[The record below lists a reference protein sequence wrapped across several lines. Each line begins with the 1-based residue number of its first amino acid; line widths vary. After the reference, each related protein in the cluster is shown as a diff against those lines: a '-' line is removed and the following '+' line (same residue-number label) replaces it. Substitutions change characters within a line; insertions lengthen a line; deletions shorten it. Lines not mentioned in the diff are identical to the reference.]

1 MTPDELKRAFAGP
14 AVYFSDLYEPLDRS
28 GARMGAGTSTQA
40 YGPGEFRGA
49 RAEIA
54 VRILGTDGRLAGVLA
69 ADVFEL
75 PLLDAIFEIQG
86 AADDAYI
93 IDRKGQFVKRIR
105 IAPFDPELGRDLS
118 GVAVGQTLIAG
129 GTVRGE
135 ADDPLGGGRRLGT
148 SARTPNGG
156 GKLRAH
162 FDTRWDVVSGERAAP
177 RLHRPSP

>member
-93 IDRKGQFVKRIR
+93 IDRKGQFVNRIR
-105 IAPFDPELGRDLS
+105 IAPVDPELGRVLS
-118 GVAVGQTLIAG
+118 GVS
-129 GTVRGE
+129 VRPPPVASRHRTRE
-135 ADDPLGGGRRLGT
+135 ADG
-148 SARTPNGG
+148 
-156 GKLRAH
+156 
-162 FDTRWDVVSGERAAP
+162 
-177 RLHRPSP
+177 